1 MKAGSPLARQNS
13 PIRTG
18 NDLRPLNLT
27 FGHLQ
32 LKTASGRNAECQL
45 SLAKKPPLPP
55 AKCDPVLD
63 FSEVLFT
70 GNLEDY
76 SVGRQVGQGAYA
88 VVRLGLHKPS
98 NTKVAIKTYDKVK
111 LQDPRRRK
119 NVYREVQ
126 LMQQLQH
133 PQCIRLREAI
143 NSSNHIHIVMEYVAG
158 ASLRSYVKRKALRRV
173 EEVEARRL
181 FEQVVRGI
189 QYCHGMN
196 IAHRDVKM
204 ENILLDESD
213 NIKIIDFGFATRSC
227 MKTKAF
233 CGTPSY
239 MAPEIVDRL
248 DHFALPADIWALGV
262 LLYALLTGSFPFK
275 GLSDKD
281 LYKNISRGTFTFPEN
296 LPAEARNLIGR
307 MLNVDPG
314 LRPTCG
320 EILAHAWVNSCSS
333 SIPCVC
339 EQPQPDPEVLKLLVM
354 PRQTE
359 MGYSQSEILTDL
371 AKQGSLIATLYKQFK
386 LQIKHL
392 GRRGISPHSSAQSR
406 SSSRPPSDKEN

>member
-13 PIRTG
+13 PIRT
-18 NDLRPLNLT
+18 DQRPLNLT

-45 SLAKKPPLPP
+45 ALAKKPPLPP

-63 FSEVLFT
+63 FPSEVLFT

-88 VVRLGLHKPS
+88 IVRLGLHKPS

-126 LMQQLQH
+126 LLQQLQH
-133 PQCIRLREAI
+133 PHCIRLREAI
-143 NSSNHIHIVMEYVAG
+143 NSSNHIHIIMEYAAG
-158 ASLRSYVKRKALRRV
+158 ASLRGFVKRKQMRRV

-196 IAHRDVKM
+196 IAHRDLKM

-213 NIKIIDFGFATRSC
+213 NIKIIDFGFATRSS

-239 MAPEIVDRL
+239 MAPEIVERQ
-248 DHFALPADIWALGV
+248 DHYDLPADIWALGV

-281 LYKNISRGTFTFPEN
+281 LYKNISRGTFDLPDN
-296 LPAEARNLIGR
+296 LPAEARSLIGK
-307 MLNVDPG
+307 MLSMDPEM
-314 LRPTCG
+314 RPTCR
-320 EILAHAWVNSCSS
+320 EILAHAWVSSCSS
-333 SIPCVC
+333 CPVSVC
-339 EQPQPDPEVLKLLVM
+339 TLPQSDPEVLKLLVTHI
-354 PRQTE
+354 QTE
-359 MGYSQSEILTDL
+359 MGYSQSEIATDL
-371 AKQGSLIATLYKQFK
+371 AKPGSLIATLYKQFK

-392 GRRGISPHSSAQSR
+392 GRRGISPHRSAQSR
-406 SSSRPPSDKEN
+406 SSSRPLSDKEN